1 MIINP
6 RVLLFIGK
14 VRAMS
19 EREIKLKVIEKADE
33 IAKAVSQGKDI
44 VITKNA
50 TGIVVKKLTVQK
62 V

>member
-1 MIINP
+1 
-6 RVLLFIGK
+6 
-14 VRAMS
+14 MS
-19 EREIKLKVIEKADE
+19 EREIKLKLVEKADD

-50 TGIVVKKLTVQK
+50 TGVVIKKMSVQK

>member
-1 MIINP
+1 
-6 RVLLFIGK
+6 
-14 VRAMS
+14 MS
-19 EREIKLKVIEKADE
+19 EREIKLKLVEKADD

-50 TGIVVKKLTVQK
+50 TGIVVKKMTVQK

>member
-1 MIINP
+1 
-6 RVLLFIGK
+6 
-14 VRAMS
+14 MS
-19 EREIKLKVIEKADE
+19 EREIKVKVIEKAEE